1 MSDLEHPALEYLRSR
16 GIPLSLARRWCKEIH
31 VGRYFYIGFQSI
43 AGGYELRNKLDKR
56 SLGPKNIS
64 VLGNGNTVIM
74 FEGFID
80 FLSHLRIYGYL
91 PDTAYVVLNS
101 VANAERV
108 VSYIA
113 SNGLP
118 QRVELWLDNDESGE
132 KATSVLKEHLTTT
145 VIDMSPTYGRHAD
158 VNDWYLANNNPE

>member
-1 MSDLEHPALEYLRSR
+1 MSDLEHPALEYLQSR
-16 GIPLSLARRWCKEIH
+16 GIPLSLDRRCCKEIH

-64 VLGNGNTVIM
+64 VLGNGNTVII

-91 PDTAYVVLNS
+91 PDTAYAVMNS
-101 VANAERV
+101 V
-108 VSYIA
+108 
-113 SNGLP
+113 SNSEKLVFYFAGSGVP
-118 QRVELWLDNDESGE
+118 QRVELWLDNDEAGE
-132 KATSVLKEHLTTT
+132 KTTAAFKESLNTT
-145 VIDMSPTYGRHAD
+145 VIDMSPTYARHDD
-158 VNDWYLANNNPE
+158 VNDWCMVNNNPE